1 VFKIFAYLRFV
12 GICVHTNP
20 EKNKGKKQIA
30 CTLFQTVVTLHSWAG
45 ILDGRYDKALNLEL
59 LLNDEKYVQVRER
72 IRTTHCLIID
82 ESSMISKSTF
92 EKVEY
97 LCRKI
102 RKNNF
107 VFGKIQIIGSG
118 DFFQLCPVPNTLYG
132 DSGQSCLQS
141 SIFHKVFPHHIS
153 LPKVIRQN
161 DMQLIKA
168 ISELEK
174 GETLSSDTLI
184 SFIEKH
190 SRPIDSNIYSPVYLY
205 ARNVYAD
212 LHNAEILE
220 SLPGEFTVY
229 DSKDA
234 GSPHYLGKILAP
246 SKLALKDTAKVM
258 LLKNIDKTLLNGMV
272 GYVVKLDTDEIT
284 VNFDNKCSTIKPVIH
299 SL

>member
-1 VFKIFAYLRFV
+1 
-12 GICVHTNP
+12 
-20 EKNKGKKQIA
+20 
-30 CTLFQTVVTLHSWAG
+30 
-45 ILDGRYDKALNLEL
+45 
-59 LLNDEKYVQVRER
+59 
-72 IRTTHCLIID
+72 
-82 ESSMISKSTF
+82 
-92 EKVEY
+92 
-97 LCRKI
+97 
-102 RKNNF
+102 
-107 VFGKIQIIGSG
+107 
-118 DFFQLCPVPNTLYG
+118 
-132 DSGQSCLQS
+132 
-141 SIFHKVFPHHIS
+141 
-153 LPKVIRQN
+153 
-161 DMQLIKA
+161 MQLIKA

-174 GETLSSDTLI
+174 GDTLSSDTL

-272 GYVVKLDTDEIT
+272 GYVVI
-284 VNFDNKCSTIKPVIH
+284 
-299 SL
+299 